1 MIFDWAILLGI
12 RLIGLQVDVVR
23 LWYTTLEKFII
34 VDYSRIVNVNK
45 LH

>member
-23 LWYTTLEKFII
+23 LHNIEKVYYRRLFE
-34 VDYSRIVNVNK
+34 DC
-45 LH
+45 